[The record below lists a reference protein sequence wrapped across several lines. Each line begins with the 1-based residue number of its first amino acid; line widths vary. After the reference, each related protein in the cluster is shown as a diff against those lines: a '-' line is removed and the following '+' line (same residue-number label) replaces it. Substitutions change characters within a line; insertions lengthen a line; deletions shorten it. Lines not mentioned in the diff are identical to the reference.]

1 MTAPTAQFDGIW
13 LQSRNYAVVPLN
25 SQLAGRISE
34 FERAIQRGV
43 PASPD
48 KHRHDF
54 YDVELENGWAY
65 VHVRDDAQT
74 VYLVAYSC
82 SQVRCVDQNAQFFR
96 NGPATK
102 SGDSAG
108 DAAGRIPGA
117 CVQTSLS

>member
-1 MTAPTAQFDGIW
+1 MNSAPTAQFDGIW

-34 FERAIQRGV
+34 IERAIQRGV

-48 KHRHDF
+48 SHRHDF

-65 VHVRDDAQT
+65 IHVRDDAQT

-82 SQVRCVDQNAQFFR
+82 S
-96 NGPATK
+96 
-102 SGDSAG
+102 
-108 DAAGRIPGA
+108 
-117 CVQTSLS
+117 

>member
-48 KHRHDF
+48 SHRHDF
-54 YDVELENGWAY
+54 YNVELENG
-65 VHVRDDAQT
+65 
-74 VYLVAYSC
+74 C
-82 SQVRCVDQNAQFFR
+82 
-96 NGPATK
+96 
-102 SGDSAG
+102 
-108 DAAGRIPGA
+108 AGRCADRVSRRLFLLIGQ
-117 CVQTSLS
+117 V